1 MKTKETN
8 IFTNY
13 SLQELFFFV
22 KTNDGQAFEELFER
36 TWKILLNETYR
47 FTRDLSFSESLIED
61 AFSSLWEHRARIE
74 TEDILTY
81 LRRMA
86 YVRFLL

>member
-1 MKTKETN
+1 MKNKSTN

-13 SLQELFFFV
+13 SLDELFLFV
-22 KTNDGQAFEELFER
+22 QHDDGSAFEELFER

-47 FTRDLSFSESLIED
+47 FTRDLPFSESLIEG
-61 AFSSLWEHRARIE
+61 AYGELWEHRALIQ

-81 LRRMA
+81 LRRIT
-86 YVRFLL
+86 YLRFLL